1 MSKAAKIWL
10 IVAAA
15 LVMLGLLILCGAF
28 IMIKGDFGMLGTSKF
43 DENRYNINEDFES
56 IVVDTDTADI
66 TFAPSEDGECRV
78 VCLDRKN
85 AKHSVKVTDGV
96 LTIKIED
103 TRKWYEHIGI
113 SFKNSSVTVYLPKTE
128 YSSLSVSE
136 DTGDVYIP
144 SNFKL
149 EEIKVR
155 TSTGD
160 VGCYAS
166 ASGNVDVR
174 TSTGK
179 INIDGISVNNL
190 TLSVSTGNITASS
203 VKCEG
208 DINVTVSTGKT
219 RLTNVSCKNIISDG
233 DTGDMIMKNVI
244 ASEDF
249 SIERDTGDVKIESC
263 DAKNIT
269 ILTDTGDVTGTL
281 LSEKIFYVS
290 TDTGRKDVP
299 TTTTGGICKI
309 STDTGDIKIRILSE

>member
-10 IVAAA
+10 IVAAS
-15 LVMLGLLILCGAF
+15 LVMLGLLIFCGTI
-28 IMIKGDFGMLGTSKF
+28 IMIKGDFGMLGTSKLE
-43 DENRYNINEDFES
+43 ENRYNVNEDFES
-56 IVVDTDTADI
+56 IAVDSDTADI

-113 SFKNSSVTVYLPKTE
+113 SFNNSSITVYLPKTE

-136 DTGDVYIP
+136 NTGDVYIP

-166 ASGNVDVR
+166 VSGNVDIR

-203 VKCEG
+203 VKCKG
-208 DINVTVSTGKT
+208 DINITVSTGKT
-219 RLTNVSCKNIISDG
+219 RLTNVSCKNLISDG

-309 STDTGDIKIRILSE
+309 STDTGDIKIKIVAD